1 MIFGTIGIFVRSI
14 LLPSAEIALFRVVIG
29 AFIVGG
35 YLLITKQGF
44 GLSAMRE
51 VWYFLLPSGAVLGIN
66 WIFLFEAYRY
76 TTVSIATLS
85 YYFAPI
91 LVTLLCPLFFKEKTT
106 PRQLLCFVGATMGLV
121 LCTGIGN
128 TSEKPENLLGVTL
141 GLIAAILYAS
151 IVLLNKRL
159 ATVPG
164 TQRTFW
170 QFIIAALVLI
180 PYVLC
185 TDGISAHRLNT
196 GGMIALLLVGII
208 HSGIAYCLYFASI
221 SQIKGQQVAL
231 LSYVDPLTAVVLSV
245 TVLGE
250 PLSLPQAIGGGM
262 ILLFTLLAEIP
273 LKSKKI
279 RRN

>member
-1 MIFGTIGIFVRSI
+1 M
-14 LLPSAEIALFRVVIG
+14 PSAEIALFRVVVG
-29 AFIVGG
+29 AIIVGG

-44 GLSAMRE
+44 GFSSLRG
-51 VWYFLLPSGAVLGIN
+51 VWRFLLPSGAVLGIN

-76 TTVSIATLS
+76 TTVSVATLS

-106 PRQLLCFVGATMGLV
+106 RKQLLCFVGATIGLV

-128 TSEKPENLLGVTL
+128 TSEKPENLLGVAL
-141 GLIAAILYAS
+141 GLIAATLYAA
-151 IVLLNKRL
+151 IVLLNKHL
-159 ATVPG
+159 SAVPG

-170 QFIIAALVLI
+170 QFIIAAVVLT

-185 TDGISAHRLNT
+185 TDGIAVHRLDGN
-196 GGMIALLLVGII
+196 GIFALLLVGII
-208 HSGIAYCLYFASI
+208 HSGIAYCLYFSAI

-250 PLSLPQAIGGGM
+250 PLTLWQAIGGSM
-262 ILLFTLLAEIP
+262 ILVFTLLAEIP
-273 LKSKKI
+273 INTRKGL
-279 RRN
+279 RH